1 MDPVKAELARL
12 QAEAEPSDPI
22 ESPRIGNWSDIQ
34 PEPCQQA
41 ASARKA
47 RTQASLDEG
56 RAAILPR
63 ARSSVCGQ
71 SLRGHDTAVRSATGM
86 E

>member
-34 PEPCQQA
+34 PEPRQQA
-41 ASARKA
+41 ASARK
-47 RTQASLDEG
+47 ASLDEG

-63 ARSSVCGQ
+63 PRSSVCGQ